1 MSSINY
7 NNINTNNQIPLQ
19 DPNAPPSR
27 QGNQFYYRNRGNQ
40 FYNQNGGNRF
50 NYQRYPRNYYRRNI
64 FYNRNYRIPR
74 QFFNPYETGGY
85 GFVNPRQQ
93 RQGRSVQPVR
103 SSSRRRPSNR
113 PRRRGPRQ
121 IRLNDFMPTELRESS
136 PNLPSEFNI
145 ATTTAPITTAPI
157 TTTVTT
163 NATTDALPQREI
175 FARRNTT
182 QPFTVNEN
190 YQNQR
195 VQQQQGNQR
204 QRFLAPAIIN
214 EANIQLTE
222 EEHQLLKWGPKFI
235 FNDPKTAARRR
246 ITELATLKRKIEKCF
261 LRKKVSPG
269 RPVQLFIAELDVL
282 LQTLHNISTTSK
294 NLNKILVIENQM
306 NQNDIIELL
315 NSQASQS
322 QALNGINGIKV
333 KKKKNYGRLVKRLKH
348 KFKLANVILQKS
360 DKSKVFHLGKVE
372 DYRKKSKEYM
382 DKTQAYQC
390 LGINDP
396 LFELIQRTNKYLLD
410 LRLAKWIT
418 QKQYELLSIK
428 PNEVELAHLYYLP
441 KAHKPGTP
449 LRPIISGLKHPTI
462 KISKFLDDLLR
473 PLFDKMAQE
482 TTVTSGFELVKKL
495 QKWSILNMNGN
506 TIFCTIDVVDLYT
519 MIPQVEGVL
528 SLKKM
533 LDYLKL
539 KKVGGLRVE
548 TIIRLSRFV
557 MQNNYFSYDGQF
569 YHQIRGG
576 AMGSPLTLTM
586 ANCYMFFFERQIV
599 KQIKN
604 SGGLY
609 FRYIDDLFIVIN
621 WPARHLLKQI
631 DKWKNFD
638 ENIKLNPNIN
648 SFATF
653 LDLYME
659 NRDGVLFTTV
669 YQKPSYEPYY
679 LPFNSIHPLHMK
691 KNIPFTML
699 LRVIRYCSTFQ
710 TYLDER
716 EKLRMALLFN
726 KYPNKLIEE
735 QFNNVLL
742 KLQQKDMINKRIVVY
757 ETGTSATEYPTLCRP
772 GRDTH
777 IQIPSF
783 AIGRDIYICLGITD
797 IT

>member
-1 MSSINY
+1 MKLEIEQSLY
-7 NNINTNNQIPLQ
+7 FLFEQRVEGETNNPEEEEIIAPTLIP
-19 DPNAPPSR
+19 
-27 QGNQFYYRNRGNQ
+27 
-40 FYNQNGGNRF
+40 
-50 NYQRYPRNYYRRNI
+50 
-64 FYNRNYRIPR
+64 
-74 QFFNPYETGGY
+74 
-85 GFVNPRQQ
+85 
-93 RQGRSVQPVR
+93 
-103 SSSRRRPSNR
+103 
-113 PRRRGPRQ
+113 
-121 IRLNDFMPTELRESS
+121 
-136 PNLPSEFNI
+136 
-145 ATTTAPITTAPI
+145 
-157 TTTVTT
+157 
-163 NATTDALPQREI
+163 
-175 FARRNTT
+175 
-182 QPFTVNEN
+182 
-190 YQNQR
+190 
-195 VQQQQGNQR
+195 
-204 QRFLAPAIIN
+204 
-214 EANIQLTE
+214 NIQLTE
-222 EEHQLLKWGPKFI
+222 EEHQLLKLGPKFI

-246 ITELATLKRKIEKCF
+246 TIELATLKRKIEKCF

-269 RPVQLFIAELDVL
+269 RPLQLFIDELDVL
-282 LQTLHNISTTSK
+282 LQTLHNVPTIDK
-294 NLNKILVIENQM
+294 IINKDKLIGTN
-306 NQNDIIELL
+306 IIELI

-322 QALNGINGIKV
+322 QIMNTVKM

-382 DKTQAYQC
+382 EQTQAYKC
-390 LGINDP
+390 VDKEDP
-396 LFELIQRTNKYLLD
+396 LPELIQRTNKYLLD

-506 TIFCTIDVVDLYT
+506 TILCTIDVVDLYT

-528 SLKKM
+528 SLKK
-533 LDYLKL
+533 
-539 KKVGGLRVE
+539 
-548 TIIRLSRFV
+548 ILSRFV

-569 YHQIRGG
+569 YHQSKGG

-586 ANCYMFFFERQIV
+586 ANCYMFFFERQIA

-621 WPARHLLKQI
+621 WPVRHLLKQI

-648 SFATF
+648 TFATF